1 MSEVTGE
8 FEGTGAGTPH
18 PLGDERRE
26 TGTARDGDRYRDR
39 QTDRQRSLKLADWS
53 APLLSDSRA
62 RMTPPL
68 PLG

>member
-39 QTDRQRSLKLADWS
+39 QTDRQTKEPEA
-53 APLLSDSRA
+53 
-62 RMTPPL
+62 
-68 PLG
+68 G